1 MNILV
6 ASDSFKGSASSY
18 EVAKF
23 IEKGIRR
30 VDEKADIIKV
40 PVADGGEGTVEAV
53 VSSLNG
59 SYKTIEVTD
68 PYGSK
73 AEAVYG
79 ILENQIAIIEM
90 AQASGL
96 HFKKAN
102 DSVWNATSYGTGEL
116 ILAALDDGVKEIYIG
131 LGGSAT
137 NDGGAGMAQAL
148 GATLLTAEGQEIDF
162 GAKGLEQI
170 DSINIDSMDERLK
183 KVSITVLSDVTN
195 PLTGENG
202 ASAVF
207 GPQKGAEGKDVP
219 ELDAA
224 LVHFRKKVERA
235 LSGNWSDVEGAGAA
249 GGLGFGLMAFCGAK
263 LESGIEAILEL
274 IRLEDKLKQADLV
287 ITGEG
292 KMDGQSV
299 KGKAPVGIAK
309 LAKKYRLPVVAI
321 VGSSDNDLSEIYKS
335 GIDLVIHTI
344 NKPMLLEKAMENA
357 ESLIENAGET
367 VIRAFYLSS
376 QN

>member
-6 ASDSFKGSASSY
+6 ASDSFKGSVSSY

-148 GATLLTAEGQEIDF
+148 GQL
-162 GAKGLEQI
+162 
-170 DSINIDSMDERLK
+170 
-183 KVSITVLSDVTN
+183 
-195 PLTGENG
+195 
-202 ASAVF
+202 
-207 GPQKGAEGKDVP
+207 
-219 ELDAA
+219 
-224 LVHFRKKVERA
+224 
-235 LSGNWSDVEGAGAA
+235 
-249 GGLGFGLMAFCGAK
+249 
-263 LESGIEAILEL
+263 
-274 IRLEDKLKQADLV
+274 
-287 ITGEG
+287 
-292 KMDGQSV
+292 
-299 KGKAPVGIAK
+299 
-309 LAKKYRLPVVAI
+309 Y
-321 VGSSDNDLSEIYKS
+321 
-335 GIDLVIHTI
+335 
-344 NKPMLLEKAMENA
+344 
-357 ESLIENAGET
+357 
-367 VIRAFYLSS
+367 
-376 QN
+376 

>member
-1 MNILV
+1 
-6 ASDSFKGSASSY
+6 
-18 EVAKF
+18 
-23 IEKGIRR
+23 
-30 VDEKADIIKV
+30 
-40 PVADGGEGTVEAV
+40 
-53 VSSLNG
+53 
-59 SYKTIEVTD
+59 
-68 PYGSK
+68 
-73 AEAVYG
+73 
-79 ILENQIAIIEM
+79 
-90 AQASGL
+90 
-96 HFKKAN
+96 
-102 DSVWNATSYGTGEL
+102 
-116 ILAALDDGVKEIYIG
+116 
-131 LGGSAT
+131 
-137 NDGGAGMAQAL
+137 
-148 GATLLTAEGQEIDF
+148 
-162 GAKGLEQI
+162 
-170 DSINIDSMDERLK
+170 MDERLK